1 MPLKKKPHTLSF
13 TPVSESVDSS
23 WVAQPP
29 SEGTAVSVDGQLTP
43 ISSQSAFERFGVELS
58 RPHLWMCDDTDASS
72 IKVGYKATVGSREF
86 FVKSPPM
93 IWDAIASISCME
105 CVLEEKEYI

>member
-1 MPLKKKPHTLSF
+1 MALRKKPHTLSF
-13 TPVSESVDSS
+13 TPVTETTNGSYEV
-23 WVAQPP
+23 QPAA
-29 SEGTAVSVDGQLTP
+29 EGTAVSVDGQLTP
-43 ISSQSAFERFGVELS
+43 ISSQAAFERFGVELS

-105 CVLEEKEYI
+105 CILEEREYI